1 MKKEKNMDNI
11 PVDLAIRLIGCG
23 DPDNISKYI
32 LKTGN
37 SSTDPS
43 NVEEKNKPYRKD

>member
-1 MKKEKNMDNI
+1 MEDI
-11 PVDLAIRLIGCG
+11 SVDLARRLIGCG
-23 DPDNISKYI
+23 EPDNISKYI

-43 NVEEKNKPYRKD
+43 NVEEENNSYNSHRKE